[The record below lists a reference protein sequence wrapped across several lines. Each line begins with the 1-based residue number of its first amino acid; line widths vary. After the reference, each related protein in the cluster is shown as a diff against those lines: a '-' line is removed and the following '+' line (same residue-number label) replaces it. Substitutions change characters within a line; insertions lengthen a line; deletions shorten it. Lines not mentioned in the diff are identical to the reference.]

1 MAVLRR
7 NQKILAFAIVLVGA
21 VGALL
26 IVAWPQIQD
35 WVKPAKESPPGP
47 TEFVAAVNDEK
58 ILRSAYEARL
68 NAQKFYYTNVSP
80 LPEEE
85 LAQLGGWVLEELIQE
100 KLLTRLLAQQG
111 ITVSD
116 EEARQ
121 RIEEVSVKE
130 RFKGD
135 WAKYEEELKA
145 SYETTLDEVMR
156 TVRLDMLEEKT
167 AQLKTTKHIFAIW
180 VEKKEPQF
188 VSYDVM
194 KAEERTRLEKVN
206 QLKKEKAEA
215 LLQKIQ
221 NGEDIAL
228 LARESSEHQESAGQ
242 GGDLGFL
249 FLPTE
254 AGSAPQPK
262 FVSFPGAAAV
272 MQALQVLGV
281 GENKMYEI
289 FTGYAVIKV
298 TEVREGPRG
307 VQSFDDWYQDF
318 RARANIVMF

>member
-1 MAVLRR
+1 
-7 NQKILAFAIVLVGA
+7 
-21 VGALL
+21 
-26 IVAWPQIQD
+26 
-35 WVKPAKESPPGP
+35 
-47 TEFVAAVNDEK
+47 
-58 ILRSAYEARL
+58 
-68 NAQKFYYTNVSP
+68 
-80 LPEEE
+80 
-85 LAQLGGWVLEELIQE
+85 
-100 KLLTRLLAQQG
+100 
-111 ITVSD
+111 
-116 EEARQ
+116 
-121 RIEEVSVKE
+121 
-130 RFKGD
+130 
-135 WAKYEEELKA
+135 
-145 SYETTLDEVMR
+145 MR